1 MKAAVSATKT
11 THSTSA
17 MLKEINSYVLILR
30 LPRMATMPVTLTQNE
45 VMSQTGDYTSYI
57 RKLDPIALKRYDDNV
72 KETPKTLCG
81 TRLQ

>member
-45 VMSQTGDYTSYI
+45 VMSQTCDYTSYI
-57 RKLDPIALKRYDDNV
+57 RKLHIALKRYDDNV

-81 TRLQ
+81 TQLQ